1 MDAPQPL
8 DRAKIE
14 EAFRLVGQYLLDKK
28 TLGEI
33 AIYGGSAIILQFD
46 WRKTS
51 IDVDARVVSV
61 GNHGVIMDAVHQAA
75 KRLGLPRSWL
85 NENVM
90 MYARRGERDT
100 DRVFVGLYPSPERFG
115 LRVTAAR
122 PEYILAMKLKAL
134 ERVTA
139 DDRDYRD
146 AIGLALECEVNTI
159 DEAKK
164 MLQRFFGSDELP
176 AFAEGRLASLIGAV
190 REKRQS

>member
-122 PEYILAMKLKAL
+122 PEYILAMKLRAL
-134 ERVTA
+134 ERITSAERDFNDAVKLAIECGVTTLEEI
-139 DDRDYRD
+139 RDVHRRY
-146 AIGLALECEVNTI
+146 
-159 DEAKK
+159 
-164 MLQRFFGSDELP
+164 FGNDELP
-176 AFAEGRLASLIGAV
+176 VKAELQLANLVAAV
-190 REKRQS
+190 RATRF

>member
-14 EAFRLVGQYLLDKK
+14 EAFRLVGQYLLDRK

-33 AIYGGSAIILQFD
+33 AIYGGSAIMMQFD

-51 IDVDARVVSV
+51 VDVDARVTSQ
-61 GNHGVIMDAVHQAA
+61 GNHGVIIDAVHDAA

-85 NENVM
+85 NENVT
-90 MYARRGERDT
+90 MYARRGERDS

-122 PEYILAMKLKAL
+122 PEYMLAMKLRAL
-134 ERVTA
+134 ERFTTDERDFKDAVQLAIECGVTS
-139 DDRDYRD
+139 
-146 AIGLALECEVNTI
+146 LEEIKDVH
-159 DEAKK
+159 
-164 MLQRFFGSDELP
+164 RRYFGDDELP
-176 AFAEGRLASLIGAV
+176 VKAELQLASLIAAV
-190 REKRQS
+190 RATRL

>member
-14 EAFRLVGQYLLDKK
+14 GAFRLVGQYLLDRK

-51 IDVDARVVSV
+51 VDVDARVTSQ
-61 GNHGVIMDAVHQAA
+61 GNHGVIMDAVHEAA

-85 NENVM
+85 NENVT
-90 MYARRGERDT
+90 MYARCGERDT

-122 PEYILAMKLKAL
+122 PEYILAMKLRAL
-134 ERVTA
+134 ERITSAERDFNDAVKLAIECGVTTLEEI
-139 DDRDYRD
+139 RDVHRRY
-146 AIGLALECEVNTI
+146 
-159 DEAKK
+159 
-164 MLQRFFGSDELP
+164 FGNDELP
-176 AFAEGRLASLIGAV
+176 VKAELQLANLVAAV
-190 REKRQS
+190 RATRF

>member
-14 EAFRLVGQYLLDKK
+14 EAFRLVGQYLLDRK

-33 AIYGGSAIILQFD
+33 AIYGGSAIMMQFD

-51 IDVDARVVSV
+51 VDVDARVTSQ
-61 GNHGVIMDAVHQAA
+61 GNHGVIMDAVHEAA

-85 NENVM
+85 NENVT
-90 MYARRGERDT
+90 MYARRGERDS

-122 PEYILAMKLKAL
+122 PEYILAMKLRAL
-134 ERVTA
+134 ERITSDERDFNDAVKLAIECGVTTLEEI
-139 DDRDYRD
+139 RDVHRRY
-146 AIGLALECEVNTI
+146 
-159 DEAKK
+159 
-164 MLQRFFGSDELP
+164 FGNDELP
-176 AFAEGRLASLIGAV
+176 VKAELQLANLVAAV
-190 REKRQS
+190 RVTRF

>member
-14 EAFRLVGQYLLDKK
+14 EAFRLVGQYLLYRR

-51 IDVDARVVSV
+51 VDVDARVTSQ
-61 GNHGVIMDAVHQAA
+61 GNHGLIMDAVREAA
-75 KRLGLPRSWL
+75 KRLDLPRSWL
-85 NENVM
+85 NENVT

>member
-14 EAFRLVGQYLLDKK
+14 EAFRLVGQYLLDRK

-51 IDVDARVVSV
+51 VDVDARVTSQ
-61 GNHGVIMDAVHQAA
+61 GNHVVIMDAVHEAA

-85 NENVM
+85 NENM
-90 MYARRGERDT
+90 TMYARRGERDA

-122 PEYILAMKLKAL
+122 PEYILAMKLRAL
-134 ERVTA
+134 ERITSDERDFNDAVKLAIECGVTTLEEV
-139 DDRDYRD
+139 RDVHRRY
-146 AIGLALECEVNTI
+146 
-159 DEAKK
+159 
-164 MLQRFFGSDELP
+164 FGNDELP
-176 AFAEGRLASLIGAV
+176 VKAELQLANLVAAV
-190 REKRQS
+190 RATRF

>member
-14 EAFRLVGQYLLDKK
+14 EAFRLVGQYLLHKK

-85 NENVM
+85 NENVT
-90 MYARRGERDT
+90 MYARCGERDT

-122 PEYILAMKLKAL
+122 PEYILAMKLRAL
-134 ERVTA
+134 ERITSAERDFNDAVKLAIECGVTTLEEI
-139 DDRDYRD
+139 RDVHRRY
-146 AIGLALECEVNTI
+146 
-159 DEAKK
+159 
-164 MLQRFFGSDELP
+164 FGNDELP
-176 AFAEGRLASLIGAV
+176 VKAELQLANLVAAV
-190 REKRQS
+190 RATRF

>member
-1 MDAPQPL
+1 MDAPRPL

-14 EAFRLVGQYLLDKK
+14 GAFRLVGQYLLDRK

-51 IDVDARVVSV
+51 VDVDARVTSQ
-61 GNHGVIMDAVHQAA
+61 GNHGVIMDAVHEAA

-85 NENVM
+85 NENVT
-90 MYARRGERDT
+90 MYARRGERDS

-159 DEAKK
+159 DDFKK
-164 MLQRFFGSDELP
+164 TLQRFFGSDELP
-176 AFAEGRLASLIGAV
+176 AFAEGRLAALIAAV
-190 REKRQS
+190 REKRRS

>member
-1 MDAPQPL
+1 MTSAQPL

-14 EAFRLVGQYLLDKK
+14 EAFRLVGQYLLDRK

-51 IDVDARVVSV
+51 IDVDARVTSQ
-61 GNHGVIMDAVHQAA
+61 GNHGVIMDAVREAA

-85 NENVM
+85 NENVT
-90 MYARRGERDT
+90 MYARRGERDA

-122 PEYILAMKLKAL
+122 PEYILAMKLRAL
-134 ERVTA
+134 ERATA

-146 AIGLALECEVNTI
+146 AIDLALECEVNTI
-159 DEAKK
+159 DDFKK
-164 MLQRFFGSDELP
+164 TLQRFFGSDELP
-176 AFAEGRLASLIGAV
+176 AFAEGRLASLIAAV